1 MKKPDSRVKLDAV
14 SPMIG
19 LAATS
24 FVLAMAV
31 FPGGYDPAMRMMSA
45 LGRTEVHLVEC
56 PWSLYFFVAG
66 MLFSACGVVLCSFKA
81 RLCAWG
87 AWMNALG
94 LVAIALAPEDRS
106 QFLHGV
112 CCTIA
117 AVGGAAMFLRWLRA
131 EPLRLIRGIWAVALV
146 IPSVSLLAG
155 IICHDLK
162 LTAFAP
168 WVPLSQKALILPF
181 AAWLAFLALRGAGR
195 GALVFAAVWLLV
207 PVALALCLLSR
218 PAGPS
223 LDDVISEA
231 CDAEK
236 EESVTALPVSGD
248 ELAGL
253 AWLERV
259 TGPLDVDE
267 EREWWDI
274 GGSQHGIFA
283 KRYNIAFAGYAA
295 AAIGMRGDVQVRTRA
310 GKVLGNCLRRMICR
324 CCEGLLRR

>member
-1 MKKPDSRVKLDAV
+1 
-14 SPMIG
+14 
-19 LAATS
+19 
-24 FVLAMAV
+24 
-31 FPGGYDPAMRMMSA
+31 
-45 LGRTEVHLVEC
+45 
-56 PWSLYFFVAG
+56 
-66 MLFSACGVVLCSFKA
+66 
-81 RLCAWG
+81 
-87 AWMNALG
+87 
-94 LVAIALAPEDRS
+94 
-106 QFLHGV
+106 
-112 CCTIA
+112 
-117 AVGGAAMFLRWLRA
+117 MFLRWLRA
-131 EPLRLIRGIWAVALV
+131 EPSRLIRGIWAVALV

-181 AAWLAFLALRGAGR
+181 AAWLAFLALRGARR

-207 PVALALCLLSR
+207 PVAIALCLLSR

-324 CCEGLLRR
+324 RCEGLLRRRNCGTP